1 MAITRERAQKDGIS
15 GGCPL
20 MDGREKLD
28 FDSIIGEVIT
38 VEDFAEVEVDK
49 NGKKEIAYAM
59 NFTEYPNHYAW
70 AGGCLKKFIEAY
82 HEEFLGTKLTVGEK
96 VKTKSNNDYR
106 VFEVYDDDIKP
117 KAKKK

>member
-1 MAITRERAQKDGIS
+1 MAITRERAQKDGIT

-38 VEDFAEVEVDK
+38 VEAFAEVEVDK
-49 NGKKEIAYAM
+49 NGKKEVAYAM
-59 NFTEYPNHYAW
+59 NFVEYPEHYAW

-82 HEEFLGTKLTVGEK
+82 HDEFIGTKLTVGEK

-106 VFEVYDDDIKP
+106 VFEVYDETPTKG
-117 KAKKK
+117 KKK